1 MDADCLLYRGG
12 SRSLPFPRL
21 WAPIDALVGGSLHT
35 ALCKPQGVGYTQPL
49 TVLHTVTFFEPVFAT
64 LRVDIAACLKDL
76 PVYYIVRES
85 T

>member
-1 MDADCLLYRGG
+1 MLWSSSKPLLG
-12 SRSLPFPRL
+12 
-21 WAPIDALVGGSLHT
+21 ALQA
-35 ALCKPQGVGYTQPL
+35 ALCKPEGVGYTQSL

-76 PVYYIVRES
+76 PVYYIARES